1 MNTRSEKYAE
11 KPTSRVLKNRE
22 LYQELYNENYFQNDE
37 PKELEKTN
45 EIDIERVRE
54 LLRGREMYRK
64 EMKLREI
71 NMAKPKDIEKIE
83 EKPVSEEKD
92 YDINAYLN
100 KATINRET
108 EPYHK
113 IDPEINQVEV
123 EFSQEP
129 NIEDLKELG
138 DTTLSLGLYD
148 ALSKT
153 EEIEKTNEIEDT
165 ENQNT
170 KTLFDGQTNS
180 FFTDSIKLSLTDE
193 DEDEEEKE
201 KSSTLVKVIMTLLI
215 LVVIALVVFIIIM

>member
-1 MNTRSEKYAE
+1 MDSRSENN
-11 KPTSRVLKNRE
+11 KPKSRVERNRE
-22 LYQELYNENYFQNDE
+22 LYQELYSENYFQNDE

-45 EIDIERVRE
+45 EIDIERVKE

-71 NMAKPKDIEKIE
+71 NMAKPKSVEEQE
-83 EKPVSEEKD
+83 EKPVPEEKD

-100 KATINRET
+100 KVSSTRET

-113 IDPEINQVEV
+113 IDPEINKIEP
-123 EFSQEP
+123 EISQEP
-129 NIEDLKELG
+129 NLDDLKDLG
-138 DTTLSLGLYD
+138 DTTLSLGLFD
-148 ALSKT
+148 ALEGTKEVKT
-153 EEIEKTNEIEDT
+153 EEIEKTDEVDD
-165 ENQNT
+165 NT
-170 KTLFDGQTNS
+170 KTLFNTQTNS

-193 DEDEEEKE
+193 DEDEEKE